1 MCKQLKWISL
11 RRYLPLLWVL
21 GFGSSCWFT
30 TKFLWRSIRLK
41 PAHKR
46 TTYVESAYSWYAIE
60 GSQLADGN
68 DWNPSNRNADIE
80 YRLPG
85 EINRT
90 FPFDSFRFILCWTF
104 YSFFLPF
111 FCLRSVVCSLIQP
124 MKCLLR
130 SFEVRCIHCRC
141 VHIKYSIFVW
151 ITLLFMQ

>member
-1 MCKQLKWISL
+1 MNFVETLSAPTLSAWFWFVLLVHYEISL
-11 RRYLPLLWVL
+11 KIN
-21 GFGSSCWFT
+21 T
-30 TKFLWRSIRLK
+30 IK

-90 FPFDSFRFILCWTF
+90 FPFDSFRFISCWTF